1 MRRDKLPANGII
13 LPLLNYMT
21 EVLLH
26 WMHAEGAKGARILAV
41 ILMAVLL
48 IRLLRSLTRRLVI
61 LAKSPARAAQLREQQ
76 TTTVAGLLYSG
87 GTVVLL
93 ALAALLVMRDLG
105 FDVTPV
111 AALAGLASLALGFGA
126 QYVVRDIING
136 LFVVIEDQY
145 VVGDLIRVDDE
156 VGRVEHLTLR
166 RTVLRNASGAVV
178 TIPNGLMGKVS
189 NFSRDW
195 SQVFVDVTFAPD
207 EALAPALATL
217 EEMAASLRA
226 DKNWEGAIVDGP
238 RVLGVEAL
246 SPAGTVVRIMVR
258 AGVGRQDDVARE
270 LRRRIKLSTEKA
282 AIPLAGLQRIELLGA
297 ERAPR

>member
-1 MRRDKLPANGII
+1 
-13 LPLLNYMT
+13 MT